1 MKKIEDIKWACIQ
14 PLTGGMYIGALE
26 AIGHDAEFILSYEGL
41 DEVKHSKDGSMTSVA
56 NEYNLMQWLKSH
68 GKNVPYYK
76 IHRQMFDLNVEEM
89 NPEITCNDVQKTPDY
104 EDLDLVVS
112 VPVCSGLS
120 MATSAT
126 ADTKNARNCN
136 MIWLANYA
144 LNKIRP
150 KMYIFENAPT
160 LMGSRGTEL
169 RTIFEKMAMKYGY
182 SLLYYKTDTSLHDNC
197 QKRPRTFVIFQKWE
211 NGVQSGPAQFK
222 LCDNQVD
229 AVTFF
234 KRIPM
239 GLEQDIPV
247 KSSPHNYMMIDFI
260 KEDLGKDWSEKIDG
274 CLMNSVIARNK
285 LDDFLNYINK
295 HREDYPTKD
304 VDRAIKYISHIKY
317 KTSIGKNY
325 YGDDICLCKDK
336 FPAIQFRSIPNLLH
350 PSGKRLCTIREYL
363 ELMGMPHD
371 FILYGDTSNLPK
383 IGQNVP
389 VKTAK
394 WIVENAVKVLVNDEP
409 RLAGSDNVVF
419 QDNIKKQVA

>member
-1 MKKIEDIKWACIQ
+1 MRKIEDIKWGCIQ

-26 AIGHDAEFILSYEGL
+26 AIGHDAEFILSYDGL
-41 DEVKHSKDGSMTSVA
+41 DEAKVNKDGELGTVG
-56 NEYNLMQWLKSH
+56 NEYNLLQWLKSH

-76 IHRQMFDLNVEEM
+76 IHRPMFDANVEEM
-89 NPEITCNDVQKTPDY
+89 NPEITYEGMNKTPDY
-104 EDLDLVVS
+104 EGLDLVVA

-126 ADTKNARNCN
+126 MDTKNARNCN
-136 MIWLANYA
+136 MLWLANYT
-144 LNKIRP
+144 LGKIQP

-160 LMGSRGTEL
+160 LMGSRGNDL
-169 RTIFEKMAMKYGY
+169 RAIFEKMAVKYGY
-182 SLLYYKTDTSLHDNC
+182 SLLYYKTDTALHDNC
-197 QKRPRTFVIFQKWE
+197 QKRPRTFVIFQKWD
-211 NGVQSGPAQFK
+211 NGVQSGPTQFK
-222 LCDNQVD
+222 MCDNPVD

-234 KRIPM
+234 KRIPS

-247 KSSPHNYMMIDFI
+247 QSAPHNYMMVDFI
-260 KEDLGKDWSEKIDG
+260 KEDLGEDWTNKIDG

-285 LDDFLNYINK
+285 LDDFLKFIND
-295 HREDYPTKD
+295 HREDYPTKA

-317 KTSIGKNY
+317 KTSLGKNY

-336 FPAIQFRSIPNLLH
+336 FPAVQFRSIPNMLH
-350 PSGKRLCTIREYL
+350 PSGKRLCTIREFL

-371 FILYGDTSNLPK
+371 FILYGDLSNLPK

-394 WIVENAVKVLVNDEP
+394 WIVENAVSILINDEP
-409 RLAGSDNVVF
+409 RMTGTDNVVF
-419 QDNIKKQVA
+419 QDNIKKLVA